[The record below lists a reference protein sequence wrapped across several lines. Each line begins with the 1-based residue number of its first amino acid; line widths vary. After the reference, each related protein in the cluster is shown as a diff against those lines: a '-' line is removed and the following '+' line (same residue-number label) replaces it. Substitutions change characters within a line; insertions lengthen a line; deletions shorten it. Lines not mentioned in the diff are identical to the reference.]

1 MMKASPKY
9 TVLYARLS
17 QEDSRAG
24 ESNSIIHQR
33 LLLEK
38 YAEENGFENVVFFFD
53 DGYTGT
59 NYDRPA
65 WQEIQAMIE
74 AGQVATLIVKDM
86 SRLGREHIQTD
97 WFMEVYFPSKGVR
110 FIAVADNVDSSVE
123 GSDSFNSIRNLFNEE
138 HAKNTSKKVRDVKI
152 IQGENG
158 ERTGGRV
165 PYGYIKRSPDSKDL
179 IPDAETAPIVQRI
192 FALCARGKG
201 PSQIARIL
209 TNEKVLT
216 PAHYWYRKTGKKTGK
231 MSMDAP
237 YSWSDSTVRGIL
249 HNKVYLGHTHT
260 HKTTTVS
267 YKVKTTVKV
276 PEDEQILK
284 EDTHEALISKEVW
297 EIAQGV
303 RSHKQ
308 RPPKKQE
315 EPNLFAGV
323 AYCAD
328 CGRPLTTY
336 RETSGAHKNRLKCS
350 NYGKHSKNLC
360 TPHCI
365 KEEELKAVTLGDL
378 RRVTDYAR
386 SHPLE
391 FAEYIQQKDSKQVK
405 AEISA
410 TQKEI
415 ADMTRRLAELGAI
428 IRSLY
433 EDKVRGEISIDLFK
447 TLSAGY
453 TEEQKRIESALP
465 EKEEQ
470 LQELRESTSNVEAFI
485 AKAKRYA
492 SIAELT
498 PEILR
503 VFIKRIEVGEREVK
517 GAHNSP
523 QSIRIEY
530 RDIGIID
537 DCKANVKKAT

>member
-1 MMKASPKY
+1 MKASQLK
-9 TVLYARLS
+9 TILYARLS
-17 QEDSRAG
+17 QEDDRAG
-24 ESNSIIHQR
+24 ESNSITNQR
-33 LLLEK
+33 MILEK
-38 YAEENGFENVVFFFD
+38 YAFENGFDNTVFLFD

-65 WQEIQAMIE
+65 WQEIHQMME
-74 AGQVATLIVKDM
+74 AGQVETLIVKDM
-86 SRLGREHIQTD
+86 SRMGRERVKTGWYTD
-97 WFMEVYFPSKGVR
+97 FFFPEHDIR
-110 FIAVADNVDSSVE
+110 LIAITDNVDSDVE
-123 GSDSFNSIRNLFNEE
+123 GSNDFGAIRDFCNEQ
-138 HAKNTSKKVRDVKI
+138 HAKTTSKKVRDVKI

-165 PYGYIKRSPDSKDL
+165 PYGYIKRSEDSKDL
-179 IPDAETAPIVQRI
+179 VIDEEVTPIVQRI
-192 FALCARGKG
+192 FALCASGKG

-209 TNEKVLT
+209 TNEKILT
-216 PAHYWYRKTGKKTGK
+216 PAHYWYRKTGKKTGR

-237 YSWSDSTVRGIL
+237 YSWCDSAVRGIL
-249 HNKVYLGHTHT
+249 HNKAYLGHTHT

-267 YKVKTTVKV
+267 FKVKTPVKV
-276 PEDEQILK
+276 PENEQIVK
-284 EDTHEALISKEVW
+284 ENTHEPLVSEEVW

-303 RSHKQ
+303 RTHKQ

-315 EPNLFAGV
+315 EPNLFSGV

-365 KEEELKAVTLGDL
+365 REEDLKAVVLGDL
-378 RRVTDYAR
+378 HRVTDYAR
-386 SHPLE
+386 EHPLE

-405 AEISA
+405 AEIN
-410 TQKEI
+410 TVQKEI
-415 ADMTRRLAELGAI
+415 ADMTRRLAELGTI

-453 TEEQKRIESALP
+453 TEEQKQLETSLP

-470 LQELRESTSNVEAFI
+470 LQKLRESTSNVESFI
-485 AKAKRYA
+485 AKSKRYA
-492 SIAELT
+492 SMDELT

-503 VFIKRIEVGEREVK
+503 VFIKRIEVGERKIK

-537 DCKANVKKAT
+537 DCKANKKAA